1 MAGFRI
7 DDKRNKVSD
16 IKKNI
21 ETKKGELEQLENH
34 KQELLDAGT
43 DMQGSEIDEDVQA
56 TLMELINGALEDNAE
71 KGRELSNEMNSDL
84 DSLEDMKQE
93 TQESVKSN
101 ESQRKSLESKKALLD
116 KFGIGGKLEGAISEL
131 DTNMGQLEDLNDS
144 LIETEKEL
152 SDVSAKLGML

>member
-7 DDKRNKVSD
+7 EDKKNKVSD

-21 ETKKGELEQLENH
+21 ETKKGELEQLEKH

-43 DMQGSEIDEDVQA
+43 DMQGSEIDDDSQA
-56 TLMELINGALEDNAE
+56 TIMELINEALEDNAE
-71 KGRELSNEMNSDL
+71 KGKELSSEMNSDL
-84 DSLEDMKQE
+84 ESIEGMKQE

-101 ESQRKSLESKKALLD
+101 ESQRKSIESKKALLD
-116 KFGIGGKLEGAISEL
+116 KFGIGGKLESAISEL
-131 DTNMGQLEDLNDS
+131 DANRGQLDNLNDS

-152 SDVSAKLGML
+152 SNVSAKLGML

>member
-7 DDKRNKVSD
+7 EDKKNKVSD

-21 ETKKGELEQLENH
+21 ETKKGELEQLENR

-43 DMQGSEIDEDVQA
+43 DMQGSEIDEDSQA
-56 TLMELINGALEDNAE
+56 TIMELINGALEDNAE
-71 KGRELSNEMNSDL
+71 KGKELSSEMNRDL
-84 DSLEDMKQE
+84 ESIEGMKQE
-93 TQESVKSN
+93 TQDSVKSN
-101 ESQRKSLESKKALLD
+101 ESQRKSIESKKALLD
-116 KFGIGGKLEGAISEL
+116 KFGIGKKLESAISEL
-131 DTNMGQLEDLNDS
+131 DANRGQLDSLNDS